1 MLHPLRL
8 AALSHLQSIETFFD
22 ACFGARANPWRHL
35 GALGFLLFWIIAASG
50 VYLYAVLDT
59 SVEGAYRSIDH
70 LSRAQWY
77 FGGVV
82 RSLHRYASDA
92 FVLVMFLHVLREL
105 VYGRS
110 RGFRWFSWV
119 SGVPLVWLTFAAGVG
134 GFWLVWDSVAQFS
147 AIATMEW
154 LDRLRMFADPL
165 TRNFLAAGSVNDRLF
180 SLFVFLHIGL
190 PLLLLLGLWIH
201 IQRISW
207 PQTSPSRALSWGTLV
222 SLLALC
228 LAAPVRSAAPAD
240 LTTVAPSLALD
251 WFYLAPHA
259 LMYAT
264 SPGSLWVLVVGTTV
278 ALVTL
283 PWWKREARP
292 PVAHVDAANCNGC
305 QRCVADC
312 PYAAI
317 TMQPENPVHP
327 RAALAV
333 VDPDLCASCGIC
345 AGSCPSATPFR
356 SLSALVT
363 GIDMP
368 QLPIDAMRTQLKSQ
382 LARLTGKAN
391 VVLIGCARAVDV
403 RAWQGTDTAT
413 LSLIC
418 SGQLPPAFV
427 EYALRNGADGVLVTG
442 CGECDCAF
450 RLGNEWTEQRLRGAR
465 EPHLRANVRNE
476 RVRIVWASARQSAK
490 LESGL
495 VEFRAALYRLE
506 PGKAEELDDA

>member
-1 MLHPLRL
+1 MLHQLRL
-8 AALSHLQSIETFFD
+8 AALSALQPIETFFD

-35 GALGFLLFWIIAASG
+35 GALGFFLFWIIVASG

-77 FGGVV
+77 FGGII

-92 FVLVMFLHVLREL
+92 FVLVMILHVVREL
-105 VYGRS
+105 ASGRF

-134 GFWLVWDSVAQFS
+134 GFWLAWDRVAQFS

-154 LDRLRMFADPL
+154 LDRLRVFAEPL
-165 TRNFLAAGSVNDRLF
+165 TRNFLAAASVNDRLF

-201 IQRISW
+201 IQRISR
-207 PQTSPSRALSWGTLV
+207 PQTSPSRALSWGTLS

-228 LAAPVRSAAPAD
+228 LAAPVQSSAPAD
-240 LTTVAPSLALD
+240 LATAGDSLPLD

-264 SPGSLWVLVVGTTV
+264 SPASLWALAVAATV

-283 PWWKREARP
+283 PWWKRSDRQ
-292 PVAHVDAANCNGC
+292 PVAQVDAANCNGC

-317 TMQPENPVHP
+317 TMQLENPAHP
-327 RAALAV
+327 RATLAV
-333 VDPDLCASCGIC
+333 VDSDLCASCGIC
-345 AGSCPSATPFR
+345 AGSCPSSTPFR
-356 SLSALVT
+356 SVGALVS

-368 QLPIDAMRTQLKSQ
+368 QLPVDALRAQLNEQ
-382 LARLTGKAN
+382 LAHLAGRAK
-391 VVLIGCARAVDV
+391 VVLIGCDQAVDV
-403 RAWQGTDTAT
+403 HSWKGTDTAT

-418 SGQLPPAFV
+418 SGQLPPSFV

-450 RLGNEWTEQRLRGAR
+450 RLGNDWTEQRLRGER
-465 EPHLRANVRNE
+465 EPHLRANVRRE
-476 RVRIVWASARQSAK
+476 RVHVVWASARQRAK
-490 LESGL
+490 LESEL
-495 VEFRAALYRLE
+495 AHFRETLGRLE
-506 PGKAEELDDA
+506 PGKGKELEYA